1 MLDRATAYQA
11 DESDQSAAAPELMPQ
26 AREPIEPEVERKMSR
41 AMLRG
46 FRGRCPRCGSGPM
59 LKGFLKVRDTCPVC
73 GEAFHH
79 HRADDGPPYL
89 TLLIVGHII
98 GPAMLWVFMAWEP
111 DPYTFMAIFMVAAT
125 ALSLWFLPRL
135 KGMIVGVQWA
145 ARMHGFGHGDARNDL
160 RD

>member
-1 MLDRATAYQA
+1 MTDVASQT
-11 DESDQSAAAPELMPQ
+11 ETFPETQ
-26 AREPIEPEVERKMSR
+26 TEGAERPMVP

-46 FRGRCPRCGSGPM
+46 WRRRCPNCGSGPM
-59 LKGFLKVRDTCPVC
+59 LKGYLKVRDACPVC
-73 GEAFHH
+73 DQALHH

-98 GPAMLWVFMAWEP
+98 GPAMLWFFVAYEP

-135 KGMIVGVQWA
+135 KGMLVAIQWA
-145 ARMHGFGHGDARNDL
+145 ARMGGFGQDEPPSDISK
-160 RD
+160 

>member
-1 MLDRATAYQA
+1 MTDISARHATTDDPRPMGQ
-11 DESDQSAAAPELMPQ
+11 
-26 AREPIEPEVERKMSR
+26 

-46 FRGRCPRCGSGPM
+46 WRRRCPNCGSGPM
-59 LKGFLKVRDTCPVC
+59 LRGYLKVRDTCPVC
-73 GEAFHH
+73 EEALHH

-98 GPAMLWVFMAWEP
+98 GPAMLWVFIAYEP

-135 KGMIVGVQWA
+135 KGMLVAIQWA
-145 ARMHGFGHGDARNDL
+145 TRMGGFGRGDAPSDVSR
-160 RD
+160 